1 MWFSGTPASNCVR
14 KSRPL
19 YARMWSVRTDPP
31 ADSPADTPTVV
42 VEQLPFDMDQLM
54 EALLQA
60 DAMH

>member
-1 MWFSGTPASNCVR
+1 
-14 KSRPL
+14 
-19 YARMWSVRTDPP
+19 MWSVRTDPP

-60 DAMH
+60 DAMNV

>member
-1 MWFSGTPASNCVR
+1 
-14 KSRPL
+14 
-19 YARMWSVRTDPP
+19 MWSVRTDPP

-60 DAMH
+60 DAMHV